1 MEKKQLTTEELQS
14 LKDLQ
19 NDYAKLMTELGTY
32 DLQLSDLEET
42 KKLVHEQ
49 KQKVKDSVKELREK
63 ENMIAKELNE
73 KYGQG
78 VIDINTGEITL
89 NQ

>member
-1 MEKKQLTTEELQS
+1 MEKKQLTSEELQS

-32 DLQLSDLEET
+32 DLQISDLEDS
-42 KKLVHEQ
+42 KKILQEQ

-63 ENMIAKELNE
+63 ENVIAKELND

-78 VIDINTGEITL
+78 VIDINTGEISI
-89 NQ
+89 N

>member
-1 MEKKQLTTEELQS
+1 MEKKQLTSEELQS

-32 DLQLSDLEET
+32 DLQLSDLEDS
-42 KKLVHEQ
+42 KKIVQEQ

-63 ENMIAKELNE
+63 ENAIAKQLND

-78 VIDINTGEITL
+78 VIDINTGEISI
-89 NQ
+89 N

>member
-1 MEKKQLTTEELQS
+1 MEKKQLTSEELQS

-19 NDYAKLMTELGTY
+19 NDYSKLMTELGTY
-32 DLQLSDLEET
+32 ELNLSDLEDS
-42 KKLVHEQ
+42 KKLLIEQ

-63 ENMIAKELNE
+63 ENTIAKQLSE

-78 VIDINTGEITL
+78 TIDISTGEITL
-89 NQ
+89 N